1 MEEKLFK
8 FVQDTIK
15 DITGR
20 EGIMYDT
27 DFVKDLGLSSFD
39 IMNLVCIFEEQFD
52 IEIPNRDT
60 LESMLEA
67 EKIAVDQNIKAL
79 SVEDALAELKK

>member
-1 MEEKLFK
+1 MEDKLFK
-8 FVQDTIK
+8 FVQNN
-15 DITGR
+15 ITELTGK

-52 IEIPNRDT
+52 IDIPNRDIWHIHQV
-60 LESMLEA
+60 
-67 EKIAVDQNIKAL
+67 K
-79 SVEDALAELKK
+79 DAISYLMKKDIQEGLNNL